1 VTNKEKVRRAI
12 VEGRRKANAEAQ
24 ALGCLHLVKPEQV
37 PYEVSGAERIVL
49 ARATKLKGHQ
59 VRQALDELAAE
70 GFIGSVPKLGNERN
84 G

>member
-1 VTNKEKVRRAI
+1 MTNKEKVRKAI

-24 ALGCLHLVKPEQV
+24 ALGYPHLVKPEQV

-49 ARATKLKGHQ
+49 PGATKLKGHQ

-70 GFIGSVPKLGNERN
+70 GFIASVPKLGNERN